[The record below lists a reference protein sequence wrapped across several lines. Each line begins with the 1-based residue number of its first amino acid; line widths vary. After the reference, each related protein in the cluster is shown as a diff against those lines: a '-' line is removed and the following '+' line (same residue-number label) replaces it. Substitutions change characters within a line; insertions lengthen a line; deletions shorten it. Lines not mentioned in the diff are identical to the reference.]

1 MYIAEFSTLKVLTDD
16 LDGMAMAEI
25 PTRLAT
31 FASRTVEAENGDHDE
46 ILNDI
51 LYEIMIF
58 RAYGRL

>member
-1 MYIAEFSTLKVLTDD
+1 
-16 LDGMAMAEI
+16 MAEI
-25 PTRLAT
+25 PTRLAI